1 MANNSPVLT
10 FRLKGV
16 RSMTQD
22 TLEAEVTNALNK
34 LAAHMSVKLGSAT
47 FNLDDVVI
55 KQELDGT
62 GKGTTA
68 TLQLHDGPQTLTST
82 GFPARIVLAIAINL
96 EYFYD
101 LTLTVDECSDLRF
114 AAAALEI
121 ARMLHPDM
129 PEPSFLAELHK
140 KVMGDVDLPSTM
152 DFRK

>member
-1 MANNSPVLT
+1 MANDSPVLT

-16 RSMTQD
+16 RSMTSD

-34 LAAHMSVKLGSAT
+34 LAAHMGVKLGSAT

-55 KQELDGT
+55 RQELDGT
-62 GKGTTA
+62 GKGTIEA
-68 TLQLHDGPQTLTST
+68 LELHDGRQALTST

-101 LTLTVDECSDLRF
+101 LKLTADECSDFGF
-114 AAAALEI
+114 ATAGLKI
-121 ARMLHPDM
+121 ARMMHPDL
-129 PEPSFLAELHK
+129 PEPAFIAEIQR
-140 KVMGDVDLPSTM
+140 KVMGDVEIPSTM

>member
-1 MANNSPVLT
+1 MANDSPVLT

-82 GFPARIVLAIAINL
+82 GFPARIVMAIAINL

-101 LTLTVDECSDLRF
+101 LTLTVDECSDLR
-114 AAAALEI
+114 I